1 MNRFTIRALNKL
13 KVLKYLNVNGSILL
27 NNKKFKIP
35 ILQKTGFDNMFMS
48 EPWMIDLLKIVLKI
62 DNDGFIDIGVNVGQT
77 LLKLKS
83 VSENIDYIGFEPN
96 PLCVY
101 YTKNL
106 INENNLTNCKLIPVG
121 VSDTTDLGVL
131 NFFSDSITDS
141 SASIIPNFRPS
152 QNIVRSEYVPLF
164 ELDQIRSKIDLNK
177 FSILKIDVEGAEL
190 EVIKSFYSAIEEYK
204 PIILIEILP
213 AYNVENLSRIER
225 QREIL
230 QIVHNLDY
238 SVFRVI
244 KQKDMFVD
252 LLEVIDIEIHSDLN
266 SCEYVM
272 VPNFKKEKLKNYCQ
286 HVV

>member
-1 MNRFTIRALNKL
+1 MNKFTIRALNKL

-35 ILQKTGFDNMFMS
+35 ILQRTGFDNLFMS

-62 DNDGFIDIGVNVGQT
+62 DHDGFIDIGVNVGQT

-83 VSENIDYIGFEPN
+83 VAENIDYIGFEPN

-106 INENNLTNCKLIPVG
+106 IKENNLTNCKLIPVG
-121 VSDTTDLGVL
+121 VSDATDLGVL
-131 NFFSDSITDS
+131 NFFSDSTTDS
-141 SASIIPNFRPS
+141 SASIITNFRPS
-152 QNIVRSEYVPLF
+152 QRVVRSEYVPLF
-164 ELDQIRSKIDLNK
+164 ELEQIRSKINLNK

-213 AYNVENLSRIER
+213 AYNAENLTRIVR
-225 QREIL
+225 QKELLEI
-230 QIVHNLDY
+230 VRSLDY

-244 KQKDMFVD
+244 KQNDIFID
-252 LLEVIDIEIHSDLN
+252 LLEVPDIEIHSDLN

-272 VPNFKKEKLKNYCQ
+272 VPNFKKEKLKKYCKQ
-286 HVV
+286 AM

>member
-13 KVLKYLNVNGSILL
+13 KVLKYLSVNGSILL

-62 DNDGFIDIGVNVGQT
+62 ENDGFIDIGVNVGQT
-77 LLKLKS
+77 LLKLRS

-101 YTKNL
+101 YTQNL

-121 VSDTTDLGVL
+121 VSDTTALGVL

-141 SASIIPNFRPS
+141 SASIIANFRPS

-164 ELDQIRSKIDLNK
+164 ELDQIRSKINLNK

-213 AYNVENLSRIER
+213 AYNAENLSRIER
-225 QREIL
+225 QKEIL
-230 QIVHNLDY
+230 QIVNNLDY

-244 KQKDMFVD
+244 KQKDIFVD